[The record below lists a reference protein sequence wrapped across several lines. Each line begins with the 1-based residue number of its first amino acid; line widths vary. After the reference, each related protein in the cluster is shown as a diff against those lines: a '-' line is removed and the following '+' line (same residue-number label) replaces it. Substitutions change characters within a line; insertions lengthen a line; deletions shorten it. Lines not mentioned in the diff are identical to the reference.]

1 MFSNLEKITGH
12 LKRQKS
18 WIRMQASKAGS
29 NLVKM
34 IELPDQEF
42 KTTIIMLRG
51 RQYIRKDKQ
60 C

>member
-1 MFSNLEKITGH
+1 MFSNLEKIIGH
-12 LKRQKS
+12 LKRQNS
-18 WIRMQASKAGS
+18 LIRVQASKAGS

-34 IELPDQEF
+34 IKLPDQEF

-51 RQYIRKDKQ
+51 RQYKRKDGQ